1 MAVYIE
7 YELEDGTTVLIES
20 SEPETGVVKASPKGG
35 IRTTPARKTFEEA
48 LVGIKPWATALRQQL
63 NDLMADEV
71 EVTFGIK
78 AIGEAGIFAVGKV
91 GGEANYEVT
100 LKWGNREGDGETR

>member
-1 MAVYIE
+1 MATYIE

-20 SEPETGVVKASPKGG
+20 SEPETGVVRAGTKGG
-35 IRTTPARKTFEEA
+35 IRTTPAKKKFEEA
-48 LVGIKPWATALRQQL
+48 LTEIKPWAATLRRQL

-100 LKWGNREGDGETR
+100 LKWSNRESE

>member
-1 MAVYIE
+1 MATYIE

-20 SEPETGVVKASPKGG
+20 SEPETGVVRAGAKGG
-35 IRTTPARKTFEEA
+35 ISTVPAKKKFEEA
-48 LVGIKPWATALRQQL
+48 LTGIKPWATAVRRQL

-100 LKWGNREGDGETR
+100 LKWSNRESE